1 MEKLIIPVSVLTIMI
16 SCYYI
21 NKKLLIK
28 INKEEY
34 SWNHVNNNLVISL
47 LIIPSIIYWLIYMV
61 TIAPPLPEK
70 PPRWL

>member
-1 MEKLIIPVSVLTIMI
+1 MKEIIITLIVVTLII

-61 TIAPPLPEK
+61 TITPPLPEK